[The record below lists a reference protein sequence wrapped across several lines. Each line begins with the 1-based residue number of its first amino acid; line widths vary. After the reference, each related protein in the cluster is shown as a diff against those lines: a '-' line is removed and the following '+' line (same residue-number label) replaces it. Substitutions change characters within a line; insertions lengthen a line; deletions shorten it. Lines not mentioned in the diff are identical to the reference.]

1 VRLADIDAPEKAQP
15 FGQRSKQYLSDLC
28 FRKQAEV
35 VPQARLDRY
44 GRTVAHVRCDGQD
57 ANAAQVKAGMAW
69 VYTRYAAKGSSLQAI
84 QAKAMD
90 DRRGLWSDDH
100 PVPPWDWRRL
110 KRGGGAGPGS

>member
-1 VRLADIDAPEKAQP
+1 
-15 FGQRSKQYLSDLC
+15 
-28 FRKQAEV
+28 
-35 VPQARLDRY
+35 
-44 GRTVAHVRCDGQD
+44 
-57 ANAAQVKAGMAW
+57 MAW

-110 KRGGGAGPGS
+110 KRGAGAGPGS